1 MHRVAP
7 AARTELFDRELLRL
21 ALLVLAR
28 GVITP
33 LATVACQ
40 SD

>member
-1 MHRVAP
+1 MAS
-7 AARTELFDRELLRL
+7 AARTEFFDRELLRL
-21 ALLVLAR
+21 ALLVLAG
-28 GVITP
+28 GVITA